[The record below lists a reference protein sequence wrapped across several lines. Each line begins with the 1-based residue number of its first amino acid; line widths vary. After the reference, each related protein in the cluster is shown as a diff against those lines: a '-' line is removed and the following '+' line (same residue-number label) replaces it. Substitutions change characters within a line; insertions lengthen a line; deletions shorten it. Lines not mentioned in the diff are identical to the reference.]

1 MLIETGGTFG
11 KQENMCKY
19 IDYCTELAKKCII
32 DGEDKMKLL
41 EILEAYINQY
51 EKEINWKYYDS
62 EMNFLNRLKLNIEHL

>member
-11 KQENMCKY
+11 KQENMSKY
-19 IDYCTELAKKCII
+19 IDYCTELSKKCII